1 MQEKTKKIS
10 LLNKFIIV
18 MLVISLTMTNFL
30 IVGENLVTYAADAL
44 LDNQTEA
51 TINKNVKFDTYFESD
66 NGNTHYLISDVNSSN
81 SNMKVKLNVAA
92 RIFKRC

>member
-30 IVGENLVTYAADAL
+30 IVGENLVTYAADEL
-44 LDNQTEA
+44 LDNQT
-51 TINKNVKFDTYFESD
+51 
-66 NGNTHYLISDVNSSN
+66 
-81 SNMKVKLNVAA
+81 
-92 RIFKRC
+92 